1 MTGRPGSVAV
11 IHLALASYGLEP
23 FRAFA
28 RSYQAHPAGCDHRLV
43 VGLKGFA
50 GADEAAP
57 FRALAQGIGA
67 AVEMVPDGG
76 FDLGSYRLIAERA
89 DEELICLLN
98 TRATIAADDW
108 LRLLAQPLIDPG
120 IGAVGATGSLQS
132 LATDT
137 LRPALDGARRSW
149 LRRRLGW
156 LYRRTQFPP
165 FPNPHLR
172 TNGFLIRR
180 LLWLELRMP
189 RLLTKLDAMR
199 FESGRDGMT
208 RQLDRRG
215 LGVRLIGA
223 DGRGR
228 PIAASTDEGFW
239 LGEQRGLLIED
250 NQTRRYNDA
259 SPRERLLMT
268 SRAWRP
274 LVAAP
279 RAR

>member
-1 MTGRPGSVAV
+1 MTAPPRSVAV
-11 IHLALASYGLEP
+11 VHLALASYGLEP

-28 RSYQAHPAGCDHRLV
+28 ESYQAHPAGFDHRLV
-43 VGLKGFA
+43 IGLKGFIGEEDA
-50 GADEAAP
+50 EP
-57 FRALAQGIGA
+57 FRLLATSIGA
-67 AVEMVPDGG
+67 AVELVPDDG
-76 FDLGSYRLIAERA
+76 FDLGSYRFIAERIKA
-89 DEELICLLN
+89 EFICLLN
-98 TRATIAADDW
+98 TRATIAVDDW
-108 LRLLAQPLIDPG
+108 LLLLVRPLIDPA

-137 LRPALDGARRSW
+137 LRPTLDGARRSW

-172 TNGFLIRR
+172 TNGFIIRR

-208 RQLDRRG
+208 RQLARRG
-215 LGVRLIGA
+215 LGVLLIGA
-223 DGRGR
+223 DGHGR

-250 NQTRRYNDA
+250 NQTRRYDDA
-259 SPRERLLMT
+259 SPSERLLMT
-268 SRAWRP
+268 SRAWHP
-274 LVAAP
+274 LFAGP
-279 RAR
+279 RAG